1 MAAPNK
7 KKKLRRGSGRL
18 LAHIVI
24 FALLGA
30 LLISLGCVGASK
42 LSEYKNNYYT
52 TARTNVFKDKTAGV
66 EGLVKEIMLSHTKN
80 ASLINNQVISNKR
93 KVVSELIDKEAAE
106 CVS

>member
-18 LAHIVI
+18 LTHIVI
-24 FALLGA
+24 FAVLGA
-30 LLISLGCVGASK
+30 LLITLGCVGAAK
-42 LSEYKNNYYT
+42 LSDYKDSYYT

-80 ASLINNQVISNKR
+80 AS
-93 KVVSELIDKEAAE
+93 
-106 CVS
+106 